1 MAVEPGGFP
10 FTMERIVARSMLIL
24 GFSLVLVSS
33 IYGVWR
39 LSARASEHRYGWPAV
54 WRVACVIA
62 TLRISALWLG
72 QAGLSRADW
81 LQVPAYLALMLGLP
95 EIYIVRSAR
104 TAPFRWAMLG
114 SVILAATSVLWAS
127 AFFWVANRLRLK
139 ARRGLS

>member
-1 MAVEPGGFP
+1 
-10 FTMERIVARSMLIL
+10 
-24 GFSLVLVSS
+24 
-33 IYGVWR
+33 
-39 LSARASEHRYGWPAV
+39 
-54 WRVACVIA
+54 VIA